1 VTTAVQPVEQ
11 FDEDAWDDLLN
22 YIEER
27 RVIPIIGPD
36 LLRVQTDRGLRP
48 LYEWL
53 AEKLAARLQVDA
65 TGLPQPLN
73 LNDVVCSY
81 LGQRGR
87 REEAYT
93 RLRSIMRE
101 VEFEP
106 PLALRQLAQI
116 TDFDLFV
123 TTTFDPL
130 LEKAVNLERYGGQP
144 GCEVIAYAPNRVA
157 DLPTERS
164 QLKRA
169 VVYHMLGRSRPR
181 PPTSVSTRTCS
192 SSSARCS
199 PSTSRPRSCSTSSS
213 TTTCC

>member
-1 VTTAVQPVEQ
+1 MNRRGQEDDVHIPETRDRALMGAAAVLHDGETLRG

-27 RVIPIIGPD
+27 RVIPIVGPD
-36 LLRVQTDRGLRP
+36 LLRVDTEQGPRL

-53 AEKLAARLQVDA
+53 AEKLALKLSVDP
-65 TGLPQPLN
+65 TGLPQPLT

-101 VEFEP
+101 VQLTP

-130 LEKAVNLERYGGQP
+130 LEQAVNLERGGGQP
-144 GCEVIAYAPNRVA
+144 YAEVIAYAPNRVS
-157 DLPTERS
+157 DLPAERS
-164 QLKRA
+164 QLQRP
-169 VVYHMLGRSRPR
+169 VVYHMLGKVWVYRKF
-181 PPTSVSTRTCS
+181 VV
-192 SSSARCS
+192 
-199 PSTSRPRSCSTSSS
+199 
-213 TTTCC
+213 